1 MKIISLAACLAGLA
15 CGPAAA
21 QNPAAAGAQNPTL
34 AMIPLYEKVALE
46 ANVAFDAGNSAL
58 LPAGR
63 VELDQ
68 FLRRMRG
75 LDSQTIRAAGS
86 EARVGAVKAYL
97 VSKGIGAERVQR
109 RSAGEAQPGVFIEI
123 SGTRLVQE

>member
-1 MKIISLAACLAGLA
+1 MKSISFAAACLSGLCA
-15 CGPAAA
+15 T
-21 QNPAAAGAQNPTL
+21 AGAQNPTL

-46 ANVAFDAGNSAL
+46 ADVAFEAGIAAL
-58 LPAGR
+58 PLAGR
-63 VELDQ
+63 AQLDD

-109 RSAGEAQPGVFIEI
+109 RSAGEAQPGSVSIEI

>member
-1 MKIISLAACLAGLA
+1 MKSISVAAACLAGFLS
-15 CGPAAA
+15 
-21 QNPAAAGAQNPTL
+21 AAAGAQNSTL
-34 AMIPLYEKVALE
+34 AMTPMPAYEKVALE
-46 ANVAFDAGNSAL
+46 ANVAFDAGISVL
-58 LPAGR
+58 PPAGR
-63 VELDQ
+63 VQLDD

-86 EARVGAVKAYL
+86 EARVSAVKAYL

-109 RSAGEAQPGVFIEI
+109 RSAGEAQPGNVSIEI